1 MSSHAVREE
10 TFACAVVGLLLE
22 FQASAVLHELS
33 EFGWVTAAQ
42 LFKRRF
48 NLLLLDGVVLLV
60 LATAGQSLPG
70 KRSLHQVEEDM
81 ADRFEVITSRLLDT
95 LVRSDGSVSGRSSQ
109 ILAIL
114 VGNML
119 TLAVFVALSETEID
133 DVDIVTGGLGASDQK
148 VIRLD
153 ITMDDPLLVH
163 LLDSLDQL
171 DADQEACLE
180 IEASL
185 ASREEVFKGWPEQV
199 HHHHVEVLVW
209 RRTVS
214 ANIVKSRHARYSNK
228 DERCYFNKTNHL
240 F

>member
-1 MSSHAVREE
+1 MSNGLQ
-10 TFACAVVGLLLE
+10 VVP
-22 FQASAVLHELS
+22 SA
-33 EFGWVTAAQ
+33 
-42 LFKRRF
+42 
-48 NLLLLDGVVLLV
+48 LLV
-60 LATAGQSLPG
+60 ANMGADGRVSCRASQVLAFAE
-70 KRSLHQVEEDM
+70 RNV
-81 ADRFEVITSRLLDT
+81 
-95 LVRSDGSVSGRSSQ
+95 
-109 ILAIL
+109 
-114 VGNML
+114 L
-119 TLAVFVALSETEID
+119 TLGVLVALSETEID
-133 DVDIVTGGLGASDQK
+133 DVDIVTGGFCASDQK

-214 ANIVKSRHARYSNK
+214 ANIVKSRHTRYSNK
-228 DERCYFNKTNHL
+228 DER
-240 F
+240 

>member
-1 MSSHAVREE
+1 MANGFQIVTS
-10 TFACAVVGLLLE
+10 TLLN
-22 FQASAVLHELS
+22 S
-33 EFGWVTAAQ
+33 
-42 LFKRRF
+42 
-48 NLLLLDGVVLLV
+48 
-60 LATAGQSLPG
+60 
-70 KRSLHQVEEDM
+70 
-81 ADRFEVITSRLLDT
+81 
-95 LVRSDGSVSGRSSQ
+95 LVRRDRGVSGGTGKVLTIFVRNMFTLT
-109 ILAIL
+109 IL
-114 VGNML
+114 
-119 TLAVFVALSETEID
+119 VALSETEID

-199 HHHHVEVLVW
+199 HHHHVEVLVL

-228 DERCYFNKTNHL
+228 DER
-240 F
+240 

>member
-1 MSSHAVREE
+1 
-10 TFACAVVGLLLE
+10 
-22 FQASAVLHELS
+22 
-33 EFGWVTAAQ
+33 
-42 LFKRRF
+42 
-48 NLLLLDGVVLLV
+48 
-60 LATAGQSLPG
+60 
-70 KRSLHQVEEDM
+70 M

-95 LVRSDGSVSGRSSQ
+95 LVRSDGSVSGRTSQ

-119 TLAVFVALSETEID
+119 ALAVFVALSETEID
-133 DVDIVTGGLGASDQK
+133 DVDIVTGGFSASDQE

-171 DADQEACLE
+171 DADQQACLE

-199 HHHHVEVLVW
+199 HHHHVEVLVG
-209 RRTVS
+209 R
-214 ANIVKSRHARYSNK
+214 
-228 DERCYFNKTNHL
+228 
-240 F
+240 